1 MLTGELRSQVDKVWT
16 AFWTGGIANP
26 LTVIE
31 QITYLLFIKR
41 LDELET
47 REELKANMLGGKSE
61 KKYFGPD
68 QQNLRW
74 SKFRNFDPERMYRV
88 FTKEDGVFD
97 LMKNLAARNGSSYSK
112 YLKGATFMIPTSA
125 LLDKVIGMISA
136 IPMDDLDTKGDLYE
150 YLLSKIATSGQ
161 NGQFRTPRHII
172 KMMVE
177 LMEPKEDDI
186 VCDPAAGS
194 CGFLVAV
201 SEYFREHKPDL
212 FHKNSFRE
220 HYNTGMFN
228 GNEFDATMIRIGA
241 MNMLLHGIENPNL
254 DDRDSLSESN
264 ASMKDKFTLVLA
276 NPPFKGSLDYEA
288 VESGLLKTV
297 KSKKTE
303 LLFLALI
310 LRSLKTGGRCAVIVP
325 EGVLF
330 GSSNAHK
337 AIRKELI
344 ENNQLEGVIS
354 IPSGVFKP
362 YAGVST
368 AVLIFTKTGKGGT
381 KNVWFYDM
389 TADGYS
395 LDDKRQKIEAND
407 IPDIIERWKN
417 RKDEKQRKRSER
429 SFYVKVDEIEE
440 NGFDLSINRYKE
452 FIKES
457 IQYDAPKSI
466 IHQIKSLEKEKDL
479 HLNELELLL
488 NEK

>member
-1 MLTGELRSQVDKVWT
+1 MLTTELRNQVDKVWT
-16 AFWTGGIANP
+16 AFWTGGISNP

-41 LDELET
+41 LDEIET
-47 REELKANMLGGKSE
+47 REELKANMLGGWTE
-61 KKYFGPD
+61 KKYFEPS
-68 QQNLRW
+68 QQDLRW
-74 SKFRNFDPERMYRV
+74 SKFRNFDPERMYKT
-88 FTKEDGVFD
+88 FTKEGGVFD
-97 LMKNLAARNGSSYSK
+97 LMKSLAANNGSQYSK
-112 YLKGATFMIPTSA
+112 YLKGATFMIPTLA
-125 LLDKVIGMISA
+125 LLDKVVGMISA

-186 VCDPAAGS
+186 VCDPAAGT
-194 CGFLVAV
+194 CGFLVSV
-201 SEYFREHKPDL
+201 SEYFREHKPEL

-220 HYNTGMFN
+220 HYNTRMFN

-241 MNMLLHGIENPNL
+241 MNMLLHGIENPKL

-264 ASMKDKFTLVLA
+264 AGMKDKFTLVLA

-297 KSKKTE
+297 KTKKTE
-303 LLFLALI
+303 LLFLALM

-325 EGVLF
+325 DGVLF

-354 IPSGVFKP
+354 MPSGVFKP

-381 KNVWFYDM
+381 KDVWFYDM

-395 LDDKRQKIEAND
+395 LDDKRQKIDNND
-407 IPDIIERWKN
+407 IPDIIESWRN
-417 RKDEKQRKRSER
+417 RFYQPINER
-429 SFYVKVDEIEE
+429 NSKYFYVDIKELRE
-440 NGFDLSINRYKE
+440 NGYDLSINRYKQITHE
-452 FIKES
+452 E
-457 IQYDAPKSI
+457 IQYDPPLNI
-466 IHQIKSLEKEKDL
+466 ISQIKLIEEEKRN
-479 HLNELELLL
+479 HLKELEDLL
-488 NEK
+488 K